1 MANGRVVFFGTA
13 DICIPF
19 LNELCKHFSLDLI
32 VTQPD
37 RRGGRKNKLII
48 SPVKEFAIENN
59 IRYIQPEIL
68 DEKVQKTIERLNPD
82 IAVVI
87 AYGKFIPQSI
97 YKIPKYNTI
106 NVHFSLLPEYRGAA
120 PVQRAI
126 ENGDKKTG
134 ITIFEISKK
143 MDAGKIWSID
153 EFVIESNDTTQS
165 LWKKLSKSGAP
176 ILINTIKN
184 IFSKNIDKQKQNHSD
199 ATYASPIYKA
209 EGKINWKKSAEHI
222 YNKFRAFH
230 PWPGIFFKMNNKT
243 VKLKDIEISEMEHKE
258 KEGQIFKLDKSGL
271 YITCGNNTVLRIIS
285 FQPEGKK
292 EMTPYNYSVG
302 NAIELTDDNNAK
314 E

>member
-13 DICIPF
+13 EICIPF
-19 LNELCKHFSLDLI
+19 LEELIVNFSLDLI

-59 IRYIQPEIL
+59 IRYIQPEEL
-68 DEKVQKTIERLNPD
+68 NDDVKRQIERINPD
-82 IAVVI
+82 ISIVI
-87 AYGKFIPQSI
+87 AYGKFIPQNI

-134 ITIFEISKK
+134 ITIFEISRK
-143 MDAGKIWSID
+143 MDAGRIWSID
-153 EFVIESNDTTQS
+153 EFSIENNDTTQS

-184 IFSKNIDKQKQNHSD
+184 IFKESINKQRQNHSN
-199 ATYASPIYKA
+199 ATYASPIFKS
-209 EGKINWKKSAEHI
+209 EGEINWTKNAEHI

-230 PWPGIFFKMNNKT
+230 TWPGIFFKMNDKT
-243 VKLKDIEISEMEHKE
+243 IKLKEIEISEMEHRK
-258 KEGQIFKLDKSGL
+258 KVGQVLKLDKSGL
-271 YITCGNNTVLRIIS
+271 YISCGDNSVLRIIT
-285 FQPEGKK
+285 FNLKGKK
-292 EMTPYNYSVG
+292 
-302 NAIELTDDNNAK
+302 K
-314 E
+314 